1 MRHGRG
7 SHIQVCRESSFPV
20 FRLARLQPIHIE
32 AIHRNNGPAHVTIH
46 VASFA
51 AGFRN
56 QPQGAVRR
64 SRQAAAFA
72 VAKKV
77 DPAVLLH
84 SRLAPDMF
92 DFTRQVQ
99 VVTDQ
104 ARRASARLAG
114 VEPPSYEDTETTIDE
129 LKARIARTLAFLKTL
144 DPKAIDASAE
154 REITFPIGP
163 EKKAQMKGDAYLTI
177 SCCRIF
183 ISTTPPPTQSCVIPA
198 WMSASL
204 IFWARSRSS

>member
-1 MRHGRG
+1 M
-7 SHIQVCRESSFPV
+7 SQSMSQASLPV
-20 FRLARLQPIHIE
+20 FEINLKALS
-32 AIHRNNGPAHVTIH
+32 GVLDK
-46 VASFA
+46 
-51 AGFRN
+51 
-56 QPQGAVRR
+56 
-64 SRQAAAFA
+64 AAAFA
-72 VAKKV
+72 AAKKV

-92 DFTRQVQ
+92 DFTRRRG

-163 EKKAQMKGDAYLTI
+163 EKKAQMKGDDYLNHFVLPNFYFHYTAAYSILRH
-177 SCCRIF
+177 SGVDVGKLDF
-183 ISTTPPPTQSCVIPA
+183 LGAIPIKL
-198 WMSASL
+198 S
-204 IFWARSRSS
+204 